1 MKITTILLTATT
13 ASVIAVGVLFK
24 IGLDEIKK
32 ETKKREE
39 IQAWKQAEIDSIRRA
54 NEIVTEKIMRGDY
67 DSADRNL
74 GHVFSDMEFYR
85 IAIRE
90 EQS

>member
-1 MKITTILLTATT
+1 MKTTTILLTATT

-32 ETKKREE
+32 ETVKRQE
-39 IQAWKQAEIDSIRRA
+39 IQAWKEAELASIRQSSA
-54 NEIVTEKIMRGDY
+54 IVNEKIWNGDY
-67 DSADRNL
+67 DGKPLAD
-74 GHVFSDMEFYR
+74 VFSDMEFYR

-90 EQS
+90 EQ